1 MTSRLNPRI
10 NYTINYGDEQKTRFE
25 FNFPVLNKQDIKVI
39 TSDGIELNNYT
50 VTILKE
56 TIGGHIDLSQ
66 PLSVGTRITIY
77 RHMTYNRQ
85 TIFRENEDF
94 RASVINEEFDRI
106 IMLLQQVGRYSK
118 DSIRTPLSDDD
129 MNMILPTAK
138 KRSNSIL
145 GFDSLGRT
153 KIYKDLAQSTL
164 QAERFSIDAKNNAD
178 ITTQNRKILE
188 TKYNEM
194 NEIYAGKNLSNVSN
208 ADFKNKVLVSG
219 LVDEMNEIYAGKN
232 LSNVS
237 NADFKNKADISGIS
251 GALPTSIFTQKSG
264 KFFVRNTDGSL
275 PNNINPSNVWSLAGQ
290 SSSTTGTMPSNKNHI
305 ELPAGKVLFKLAG
318 GGGGGGHGWKR
329 QRRNHGGRGGN
340 TSISSLYII
349 AYGGLGGKGAYEGDT
364 AGQTGASGSGGMVI
378 AGGGGNGAGG
388 GSHDFKYAQDG
399 RNGGLVKAI
408 KVLSSGDVFDYI
420 VGAGGLAG
428 KNNNGSLGY
437 GFNGNTGS
445 DGYIEVDYV

>member
-188 TKYNEM
+188 TKYN
-194 NEIYAGKNLSNVSN
+194 
-208 ADFKNKVLVSG
+208 
-219 LVDEMNEIYAGKN
+219 EMNEIYAGKN

>member
-1 MTSRLNPRI
+1 MTSRLNPRV
-10 NYTINYGDEQKTRFE
+10 NYTINDGDEQKTRFE

-153 KIYKDLAQSTL
+153 KIYKDLSQSTL

-178 ITTQNRKILE
+178 ITTRNRRILE

-208 ADFKNKVLVSG
+208 
-219 LVDEMNEIYAGKN
+219 E
-232 LSNVS
+232 
-237 NADFKNKADISGIS
+237 DFKNKADISGIS

-275 PNNINPSNVWSLAGQ
+275 PNNINPSNVWSLADQ

-340 TSISSLYII
+340 TSIYSLHIT
-349 AYGGLGGKGAYEGDT
+349 AYGGRGGKGAYENDT

-428 KNNNGSLGY
+428 KDDNGHLGY

-445 DGYIEVDYV
+445 NGYIEVDYV